1 MSQKK
6 FVNNIE
12 RNTFMDGEFFEFS
25 KIRYKLAGKNM
36 NLEFEKD
43 KTILH
48 KKSS

>member
-6 FVNNIE
+6 FINNIE
-12 RNTFMDGEFFEFS
+12 RNTSMDGEFFEYRQL
-25 KIRYKLAGKNM
+25 KYKLAGKNI
-36 NLEFEKD
+36 NVEYEKD